1 MSRAAMSVE
10 IRQHTP
16 GRDVDDFIRAAHVVF
31 AGDPSWVPP
40 LELMIR
46 EQLDPKKN
54 PFFEH
59 GEGMLFTAWKDG
71 KLAGRISAQLDQE
84 HLKRYGDATG
94 FFGFFDTVDDREV
107 AQALLDAAAAWL
119 KEHGLTRMRG
129 PLSFSI
135 NEEVGL
141 LVEGFDT
148 PPMVLMSHSRAY
160 QGALV
165 EASGLEKVKDLLA
178 WRYVVSDL
186 PPRAAKARE
195 EIAKLPEVR
204 LRTANR
210 KNLDAELPFVL
221 EIQDDAWRDN
231 WGHVSL
237 TAREVK
243 AAKDALKLLI
253 NADLAIIAEIDGVP
267 AGMCIALPNLN
278 EAIADL
284 NGKVFPIG
292 WAKLLWRLKV
302 RHPKT
307 ARLCLLGIKKQYRH
321 VKRYGALSLAMIAEV
336 STRGREVGIEWGEL
350 SWTLEDNAPVNLA
363 IKVMKGELYK
373 RYRLYEK
380 AIG

>member
-1 MSRAAMSVE
+1 MTVE
-10 IRQHTP
+10 IRKHTL
-16 GRDVDDFIRAAHVVF
+16 GRDLDDFIRAAHVVF
-31 AGDPSWVPP
+31 EGDPNWVPP

-59 GEGMLFTAWKDG
+59 GEGALFTAWKDG

-94 FFGFFDTVDDREV
+94 FFGFFDTLDDPEV
-107 AQALLDAAAAWL
+107 ARALLDAAGAWL
-119 KEHGLTRMRG
+119 REHGLRRMRG
-129 PLSFSI
+129 PLSLSI

-148 PPMVLMSHSRAY
+148 PPMILMSHSRPY
-160 QGALV
+160 QGALA
-165 EASGLEKVKDLLA
+165 EACGLEKAKDVLA
-178 WRYVVSDL
+178 WRYVVKDL

-195 EIAKLPEVR
+195 DIGKLPEVR

-210 KNLDAELPFVL
+210 KNLDAELRMVL
-221 EIQDDAWRDN
+221 EIQDDAWREN

-237 TAREVK
+237 TPSEIK
-243 AAKDALKLLI
+243 AATDMLKFVI
-253 NADLAIIAEIDGVP
+253 NEKLAIMAEIDGQP

-284 NGKVFPIG
+284 GGKVLPLG
-292 WAKLLWRLKV
+292 WAKLLWRVKV
-302 RHPKT
+302 GHPKT
-307 ARLCLLGIKKQYRH
+307 ARLCLLGIKKQYRS
-321 VKRYGALSLAMIAEV
+321 VKRYGGLALAMIAEV
-336 STRGREVGIEWGEL
+336 AVRGREVGIEWGEL
-350 SWTLEDNAPVNLA
+350 SWTLEDNYPVNIA

-380 AIG
+380 ALEA

>member
-1 MSRAAMSVE
+1 MSVE

-16 GRDVDDFIRAAHVVF
+16 GRDLDDFIRAAHIVF
-31 AGDPSWVPP
+31 AGDPNWVPP

-59 GEGMLFTAWKDG
+59 GEGALFTAWKDG

-94 FFGFFDTVDDREV
+94 FFGFFDTIDDAEV
-107 AQALLDAAAAWL
+107 ARALLDAAARWL
-119 KEHGLTRMRG
+119 REQGLRRMRG
-129 PLSFSI
+129 PLSLSI

-148 PPMVLMSHSRAY
+148 PPMVMMSHSRPY
-160 QGALV
+160 QGALA
-165 EASGLEKVKDLLA
+165 EAYGLEKAKDLLA
-178 WRYVVSDL
+178 WRYVVADL

-195 EIAKLPEVR
+195 EIAQLPEVR
-204 LRTANR
+204 LRKANR
-210 KNLDAELPFVL
+210 KNLDAELRMVL
-221 EIQDDAWRDN
+221 EIQDDAWREN

-237 TAREVK
+237 TPREIK
-243 AAKDALKLLI
+243 AATDMLKLVI
-253 NADLAIIAEIDGVP
+253 NEDLAIMAEIDGQP

-284 NGKVFPIG
+284 GGKIFPLG
-292 WAKLLWRLKV
+292 WAKLLWRVKV
-302 RHPKT
+302 GHPKT
-307 ARLCLLGIKKQYRH
+307 ARLCLLGIKKQFRSI
-321 VKRYGALSLAMIAEV
+321 KRYGGLSLAMIAEI
-336 STRGREVGIEWGEL
+336 STRGRAIGIEWGEL
-350 SWTLEDNAPVNLA
+350 SWTLEDNYPVNLA
-363 IKVMKGELYK
+363 IKVMRGELYK

-380 AIG
+380 ALEA

>member
-1 MSRAAMSVE
+1 MTVE
-10 IRQHTP
+10 IRKHTL
-16 GRDVDDFIRAAHVVF
+16 GRDLDDFIRAAHVVF
-31 AGDPSWVPP
+31 EGDPNWVPP

-59 GEGMLFTAWKDG
+59 GEGALFTAWKDG

-94 FFGFFDTVDDREV
+94 FFGFFDTLDDPEV
-107 AQALLDAAAAWL
+107 ARALLDAAGAWL
-119 KEHGLTRMRG
+119 REHGLRRMRG
-129 PLSFSI
+129 PLSLSI

-148 PPMVLMSHSRAY
+148 PPMILMSHSRPY
-160 QGALV
+160 QGALA
-165 EASGLEKVKDLLA
+165 EACGLEKAKDVLA
-178 WRYVVSDL
+178 WRYVVKDL

-195 EIAKLPEVR
+195 DIGKLPEVR

-210 KNLDAELPFVL
+210 KNLDAELRMVL
-221 EIQDDAWRDN
+221 EIQDDAWREN

-237 TAREVK
+237 TPSEIK
-243 AAKDALKLLI
+243 AATDMLKLVI
-253 NADLAIIAEIDGVP
+253 NEKLAIMAEIDGQP

-284 NGKVFPIG
+284 GGKVLPLG
-292 WAKLLWRLKV
+292 WAKLLWRVKV
-302 RHPKT
+302 GHPKT
-307 ARLCLLGIKKQYRH
+307 ARLCLLGIKKQYRS
-321 VKRYGALSLAMIAEV
+321 VKRYGGLALAMIAEV
-336 STRGREVGIEWGEL
+336 AVRGREVGIEWGEL
-350 SWTLEDNAPVNLA
+350 SWTLEDNYPVNIA

-380 AIG
+380 ALEA

>member
-1 MSRAAMSVE
+1 MSVE

-94 FFGFFDTVDDREV
+94 FFGFFDTIDDREV
-107 AQALLDAAAAWL
+107 AQALLGAASAWL
-119 KEHGLTRMRG
+119 KEHGLKRMRG

-178 WRYVVSDL
+178 WRYVVADL

-302 RHPKT
+302 GHPKT
-307 ARLCLLGIKKQYRH
+307 ARLCLLGIKKQYRN
-321 VKRYGALSLAMIAEV
+321 VRRYGALSLAMIAEV